1 MKPLVL
7 FDIDNT
13 LLYTGGAGG
22 AAMTLAFAE
31 LYGVADAFAGAEFH
45 GRTDRSIV
53 AKALQAHGLGEIDG
67 GCLARFEQAYLR
79 HLDLTLDE
87 RRERGHLKPGI
98 PVVLDALLAEG
109 MQLGLATGNLRAGA
123 ERKLR
128 YYRIDRYF
136 RKGGFGDVTEDRAVM
151 VREALDAY
159 GGSAGLGPVY
169 VVGDTP
175 ADVTSAKA
183 NGVFAIGVATGAYT
197 VDELTQAGADL
208 AFPDL
213 SDIERA
219 LAALAA
225 LARGS
230 AATPSAGG

>member
-1 MKPLVL
+1 MKALVL

-45 GRTDRSIV
+45 GRTDRAIL
-53 AKALQAHGLGEIDG
+53 ATALQTHGLGEIDDDR
-67 GCLARFEQAYLR
+67 LAQFEQAYLR
-79 HLDLTLDE
+79 HLDLTLNE

-98 PVVLDALLAEG
+98 PTVLDALLTEG
-109 MQLGLATGNLRAGA
+109 IQLGLATGNLRAGA

-128 YYRIDRYF
+128 YYEIARYF
-136 RKGGFGDVTEDRAVM
+136 PGGGFGDVWLDRAAM
-151 VREALDAY
+151 VQDALDAF
-159 GGSAGLGPVY
+159 GVAAGPGPVY

-183 NGVFAIGVATGAYT
+183 NGVFAIGVATGSYT
-197 VDELTQAGADL
+197 VDELTEAGADL
-208 AFPDL
+208 ALADLGDAPDVIAQL
-213 SDIERA
+213 LA
-219 LAALAA
+219 LGRVA
-225 LARGS
+225 S
-230 AATPSAGG
+230 A